1 VVAVVGRND
10 LDNDTATTGFADIFA
25 VADLTD
31 SDTSRDPQRTAELL
45 RHIGTH
51 IGTRYTTQS

>member
-1 VVAVVGRND
+1 MVAVVGRND
-10 LDNDTATTGFADIFA
+10 LDNDTASTGFADIFA

-31 SDTSRDPQRTAELL
+31 SDTSRDPHRTAELL
-45 RHIGTH
+45 QHIGTR